1 MYTNQLRLLFT
12 AILLINSFNLFSQK
26 ERVRGIYST
35 SDDFAK
41 GNLSFDNN
49 CNIKNT
55 RIRLNDFFS
64 KKYITVKKGNSSLK
78 LLKNDI
84 FGYINCRNEVF
95 RFKGK
100 IELFLLNAGEQILIY
115 KHIVSKPPAGRTN
128 VTNYYFSLGG
138 NSPVQK
144 LTIKN
149 LKNTFPANS
158 IFNNF
163 IDENFKYNT
172 DLAAFDEINKIYR
185 INLLLNESLKQ
196 NISGERIDKQ

>member
-1 MYTNQLRLLFT
+1 MHNKKLKLLFT
-12 AILLINSFNLFSQK
+12 IMLLIISCNLFSQK
-26 ERVRGIYST
+26 ERVRGIYIT
-35 SDDFAK
+35 SDDFVK

-64 KKYITVKKGNSSLK
+64 KKYITVKKGDSSLT

-115 KHIVSKPPAGRTN
+115 KHIVSKPPTGRTN
-128 VTNYYFSLGG
+128 VTNYYFSLGVY
-138 NSPVQK
+138 STVQK
-144 LTIKN
+144 LTISN
-149 LKNTFPANS
+149 LKNIFPANS
-158 IFNNF
+158 IFKNF
-163 IDENFKYNT
+163 IDKNFRYNT
-172 DLAAFDEINKIYR
+172 DLAEFDKVNKMYKV
-185 INLLLNESLKQ
+185 NLLLSESVK
-196 NISGERIDKQ
+196 

>member
-1 MYTNQLRLLFT
+1 MHSKQLKLFFT
-12 AILLINSFNLFSQK
+12 VLLLIISFNLFSQK
-26 ERVRGIYST
+26 ERVRGIYRT
-35 SDDFAK
+35 SEDFVK

-49 CNIKNT
+49 CNNQNL

-64 KKYITVKKGNSSLK
+64 KKYITVKKGDSSLN

-84 FGYINCRNEVF
+84 FGYRNCNNEIF

-115 KHIVSKPPAGRTN
+115 KHIVSKPPTGRTN
-128 VTNYYFSLGG
+128 VTNYYFSVGI

-149 LKNTFPANS
+149 LKGAFPANLTFHS
-158 IFNNF
+158 R

-172 DLAAFDEINKIYR
+172 DLAAFDEANKIYK
-185 INLLLNESLKQ
+185 INLLLKESL
-196 NISGERIDKQ
+196 R

>member
-1 MYTNQLRLLFT
+1 MHGKQLKLFFT
-12 AILLINSFNLFSQK
+12 VLLLITSLNLFAQK
-26 ERVRGIYST
+26 ERVRGIYRT

-49 CNIKNT
+49 CNNKDT

-64 KKYITVKKGNSSLK
+64 KKYITVKKGDSSLK

-84 FGYINCRNEVF
+84 FGYRNCNNEFF

-100 IELFLLNAGEQILIY
+100 TELFLLNAGEQILIY
-115 KHIVSKPPAGRTN
+115 KHIVSKPPTGRTN
-128 VTNYYFSLGG
+128 VTNYYFSLGI

-149 LKNTFPANS
+149 LKDAFPANLPFHS
-158 IFNNF
+158 R

-172 DLAAFDEINKIYR
+172 DLAAFDEANKIHK
-185 INLLLNESLKQ
+185 INLLLKESL
-196 NISGERIDKQ
+196 R